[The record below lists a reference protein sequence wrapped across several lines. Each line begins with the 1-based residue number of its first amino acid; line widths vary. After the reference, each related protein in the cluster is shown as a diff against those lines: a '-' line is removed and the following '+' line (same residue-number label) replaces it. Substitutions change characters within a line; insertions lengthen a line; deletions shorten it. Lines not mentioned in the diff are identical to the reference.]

1 MTLKLIHVNIMLINV
16 NNKEKKTFLI
26 LIYVNVML
34 IYVNITDRR
43 TDKHIKSTVWNITK
57 YHLRF
62 FKFSA
67 L

>member
-34 IYVNITDRR
+34 ILCLFMSISQ
-43 TDKHIKSTVWNITK
+43 TDKLIKSIVWNLTI
-57 YHLRF
+57 
-62 FKFSA
+62 
-67 L
+67 